1 MSGAS
6 PWIIYV
12 HMMGSHFEPRERV
25 PPAFRARESAGTADF
40 DDYDWSVRYTDWV
53 VAELV
58 EIAGAAEIRFTS
70 DHGESVNVGRW
81 RDPSDDALWLV
92 PELTTPDSL
101 SAK

>member
-1 MSGAS
+1 
-6 PWIIYV
+6 
-12 HMMGSHFEPRERV
+12 MMGSHFEPRERV

-58 EIAGAAEIRFTS
+58 EMAGAAEIRFTS

-92 PELTTPDSL
+92 PELTTPDF
-101 SAK
+101 AK